1 VWTKNIKTVTQFDEN
16 AKDGQMM
23 EIYLSDLSKEKQKEI
38 VSELGGNGNY
48 DIFPIA
54 TIETENKE
62 EE

>member
-1 VWTKNIKTVTQFDEN
+1 MTQFDEN

>member
-1 VWTKNIKTVTQFDEN
+1 MI
-16 AKDGQMM
+16 

-38 VSELGGNGNY
+38 ILELGDNGNY

-62 EE
+62 DV

>member
-1 VWTKNIKTVTQFDEN
+1 MI
-16 AKDGQMM
+16 

-38 VSELGGNGNY
+38 ILELGDNGNY

-54 TIETENKE
+54 TIETKNKE